1 MRNKEVEI
9 EIEEVEPH
17 GSKSLVEIVT
27 EVENVTRR
35 QANEDETNRADERRR
50 GINRC
55 WEKNVNSSAFRIV

>member
-27 EVENVTRR
+27 EVEMLPGDKPMKMKLTE
-35 QANEDETNRADERRR
+35 QMKGGEE
-50 GINRC
+50 
-55 WEKNVNSSAFRIV
+55 